1 MCMGINMLMYE
12 ATPEMIETWKQVWN
26 EYKDKLRP
34 NRKSGTEV
42 IEYLRNKY
50 SLQEIHNEKAKNVV
64 IYNVLDNAPF
74 AEKLPKG
81 MKPSAVTFFVEN
93 TGIGRILYEK
103 KDEVFTE
110 EKIFVGVDIVSGYFC
125 VEGSSMLWD
134 ELYAF
139 QGLDE
144 TDLQNFYCVAEYISC
159 LKRFGMLEDIIF
171 SN

>member
-1 MCMGINMLMYE
+1 M
-12 ATPEMIETWKQVWN
+12 
-26 EYKDKLRP
+26 
-34 NRKSGTEV
+34 
-42 IEYLRNKY
+42 
-50 SLQEIHNEKAKNVV
+50 
-64 IYNVLDNAPF
+64 LDNAPF